1 MLGPTPWSRCHFSGA
16 LVPDEPPLGY
26 VSCGGGWVVLR
37 RALKFPQGML
47 VLRPLGRYR
56 PRLATAYA
64 LPRATWQELQNNPQM
79 AATCAGLWGAQER
92 PNCKLRPWLL
102 LMPDLGPFSER
113 DRAR

>member
-64 LPRATWQELQNNPQM
+64 LPRATWYDYKVICSWLAPVLVLELPGNN
-79 AATCAGLWGAQER
+79 
-92 PNCKLRPWLL
+92 
-102 LMPDLGPFSER
+102 
-113 DRAR
+113 